1 MSQLEVHI
9 ISSLEKV
16 FPSQAVVSAPE
27 YKKASVLKGENLSF
41 QLACRVNPY
50 KSKWEDPGR
59 SEYRIEIESEL
70 KNFFKIRQVG
80 YVPSMFPAYPIAD
93 NDYLKKEPGL
103 YPDILEDYEG
113 TFFCMPNQWRC
124 LWFELEVD
132 ADKVQAGNYMV
143 SILFLARKGEVI
155 KKVTMEVEIIS
166 ATLPEQELI
175 HTEWFHSDCLA
186 DYYKVDVLSDE
197 WWEIVKNFVSTATK
211 RGINM
216 ILTPIFTQPLDT
228 EFGGERTTIQLVS
241 IKYDNHKYT
250 FDFTN
255 LKRWIDLCLSVGVKY
270 FEMAH
275 LFTQW
280 GAEFTPKIIV
290 EENGKE
296 VKRFGWHVKA
306 VSEEYKEFL
315 NAFLPEL
322 TKKLREWGVAE
333 QTMFHISDEPSGDQI
348 ENYKASKALVEE
360 HLKDFKIIDALSH
373 LDFYKD
379 GIIKNPIPS
388 NDVVHTFI
396 DEGIEKLW
404 TYYCCA
410 QKFDVSNRFFSMP
423 SARNRIIGLQLYKY
437 DMGGFLH
444 WGYNFYN
451 SQFSKRH
458 INPYKVTDADGAFP
472 SGDAFLVYPGDNK
485 EAVESIRLV
494 VFHEALQDLRAFKL
508 LESLTDKETVMS
520 IIEAGVEPIK
530 FYSYPKGAE
539 YILSVREKVN
549 KKIKECISQ
558 GQK

>member
-1 MSQLEVHI
+1 MAQLEVHV
-9 ISSLEKV
+9 ISSLEKI
-16 FPSQAVVSAPE
+16 FPSQTVVSVPE
-27 YKKASVLKGENLSF
+27 CKKFTVLKGETLSF

-50 KSKWEDPGR
+50 KSKWEDLGR
-59 SEYRIEIESEL
+59 CDYKIEIESEL
-70 KNFFKIRQVG
+70 KNLFKIRKVG
-80 YVPSMFPAYPIAD
+80 YVPSMFPAYPAID
-93 NDYLKKEPGL
+93 NDYIKTEPGL

-113 TFFCMPNQWRC
+113 VFFCMSNQWRC
-124 LWFELEVD
+124 LWFDLEVD
-132 ADKVQAGNYMV
+132 PDQVLTGEYFAAIQ
-143 SILFLARKGEVI
+143 FLDGSGKVI
-155 KKVTMEVEIIS
+155 KKVTVQIEIIN
-166 ATLPEQELI
+166 AVLPEQELI
-175 HTEWFHSDCLA
+175 HTQWFHSDCLA
-186 DYYKVDVLSDE
+186 DYYKVDTLSEE
-197 WWEIVKNFVSTATK
+197 WWEIVENFIATAVK

-228 EFGGERTTIQLVS
+228 EVGGERTTVQLVS
-241 IKYDNHKYT
+241 IKYENQKYS

-255 LKRWIDLCLSVGVKY
+255 LKRWVDLCLRVGVKY

-280 GAEFTPKIIV
+280 GAEFTPKILV
-290 EENGKE
+290 WEDGKE

-306 VSEEYKEFL
+306 VSNEYKEFL

-322 TKKLREWGVAE
+322 TQKLREWEVAE
-333 QTMFHISDEPSGDQI
+333 QTMFHISDEPSGGQI
-348 ENYKASKALVEE
+348 ENYKASKALVQE

-373 LDFYKD
+373 VEFYKE

-388 NDVVHTFI
+388 NDVVHSFLE
-396 DEGIEKLW
+396 EGVENLW

-423 SARNRIIGLQLYKY
+423 SARNRIMGIQLYKY

-458 INPYKVTDADGAFP
+458 INPYQVTDCDGAFP

-485 EAVESIRLV
+485 EAVESIRIM

-508 LESLTDKETVMS
+508 LESLTDKDTVMS
-520 IIEAGVEPIK
+520 IIEENVEPIT

-539 YILSVREKVN
+539 YILSTREKVN
-549 KKIKECISQ
+549 QKIKESIN
-558 GQK
+558 